1 MHSRYGGALA
11 LACSLG
17 LTGGLTGTLTGC
29 ALPRGAAFE
38 AEVLAVQAA
47 PATGPETGTDAGTD
61 AGTGTETPDFAVY
74 AISSAS
80 LPVLDDWPGTGAHS
94 YDWIR
99 RQEQPASLL
108 IAAGDT
114 LSVTVWDAE
123 ENSLIAGP
131 GQRVAQLQDAQVSAE
146 GAVFLPFV
154 GQLRVAG
161 MSASTARDRIE
172 ERYAATIP
180 SAQVQVSVT
189 PGRANTASLVAG
201 VAAPGVYPLADR
213 DVTVLSLLS
222 LGGGVLPD
230 LLNPQIRLFRGDAV
244 YGTSVA
250 RLYEDPGLDT
260 TLVGGD
266 RVIVAAE
273 DRYFLSLGA
282 AGSEALHRFPKDR
295 VSALEA
301 LSIIG
306 GIAEARA
313 DPQGILILRQ
323 YPAAAVGTPDRAGPP
338 QTRVVF
344 TIDLTSA
351 DGLFSAGRF
360 AVMPGD
366 LVYATES
373 PVTAVNTILGL
384 LGASLGIAARL

>member
-1 MHSRYGGALA
+1 MRALVVG
-11 LACSLG
+11 CSIA
-17 LTGGLTGTLTGC
+17 LTGC
-29 ALPRGAAFE
+29 TLPRGAAIE
-38 AEVLAVQAA
+38 AEVLAAQNAD
-47 PATGPETGTDAGTD
+47 PATGQVS
-61 AGTGTETPDFAVY
+61 DFTVY
-74 AISSAS
+74 AINSAS
-80 LPVLDDWPGTGAHS
+80 LALLQDWPATGAQG

-99 RQEQPASLL
+99 RQAQPASLL
-108 IAAGDT
+108 IAPGDT

-146 GAVFLPFV
+146 GSVFLPFV
-154 GQLRVAG
+154 GLLRVQG
-161 MSASTARDRIE
+161 MSASTAREQIE
-172 ERYAATIP
+172 ARYGQTIP
-180 SAQVQVSVT
+180 SAQVQVQVT

-201 VAAPGVYPLADR
+201 VSAPGVYPLADR
-213 DVTVLSLLS
+213 DVTVLGLLS
-222 LGGGVLPD
+222 LGGGVLPG
-230 LLNPQIRLFRGDAV
+230 LLNPQIRLFRGTDI

-250 RLYEDPGLDT
+250 RLYADPALDT
-260 TLVGGD
+260 TLTGGD
-266 RVIVAAE
+266 RVIIQAE

-282 AGSEALHRFPKDR
+282 AGSEALHLFPKDQ
-295 VSALEA
+295 VSALDA

-323 YPAAAVGTPDRAGPP
+323 YPQAAVRPAPAAGPP
-338 QTRVVF
+338 QPRVVF

-360 AVMPGD
+360 AIMPGD

-373 PVTAVNTILGL
+373 PITSATTILGL
-384 LGASLGIAARL
+384 LGASLGIVARVNGL

>member
-1 MHSRYGGALA
+1 MLRRSAGVVT
-11 LACSLG
+11 LACG
-17 LTGGLTGTLTGC
+17 MVMTGTLAGC
-29 ALPRGAAFE
+29 NLPRGAAFE
-38 AEVLAVQAA
+38 AEVLAARNA
-47 PATGPETGTDAGTD
+47 DTATGQTT
-61 AGTGTETPDFAVY
+61 DFAVY
-74 AISSAS
+74 SITNAS
-80 LPVLDDWPGTGAHS
+80 LALLDGWPSSGARS

-99 RQEQPASLL
+99 RQAQPASLL
-108 IAAGDT
+108 IAPGDM
-114 LSVTVWDAE
+114 LSVSVWDAE

-131 GQRVAQLQDAQVSAE
+131 GQRVAQLQDTQVSAE

-154 GQLRVAG
+154 GQLRVQG
-161 MSASTARDRIE
+161 MSASTARERIE

-189 PGRANTASLVAG
+189 PGRANTAALVAG
-201 VAAPGVYPLADR
+201 VSAPGVYPLADR
-213 DVTVLSLLS
+213 DVTVLGLLS
-222 LGGGVLPD
+222 LGGGVLPG
-230 LLNPQIRLFRGDAV
+230 LLNPQIRLFRGADV

-250 RLYEDPGLDT
+250 RLYEDPALDT

-266 RVIVAAE
+266 RVIIEAE

-282 AGSEALHRFPKDR
+282 AGSEALHLFPKDH
-295 VSALEA
+295 VSALDA

-323 YPAAAVGTPDRAGPP
+323 YPQAAVHTQAEDGSAIEGPP

-373 PVTAVNTILGL
+373 PVTSATTILGL
-384 LGASLGIAARL
+384 LGASLNIATRL